1 MIINHQTTVMA
12 YTTNPYL
19 PKVRRM
25 AVNDVVVR
33 DLSHADVARR
43 YGVHRST
50 VGRWVKRASPDRKEF
65 IHTLPSRPKSHPNQ
79 LDPALVARVIKLRK
93 ELGRCAPVL
102 HEHLKREGVIISLS
116 SVARILKRH
125 GLTRKPK
132 RPTYDGKNP
141 RRPQASR
148 PGELVQADTMHVM
161 RKDYSRYY
169 VYALIDI
176 YSRFGYAEYKLSSR
190 QIDSLSVI
198 ANARKYCGFNFDMI
212 QTDNGAEFKTTFK
225 YRLMRQRMKLRHSR
239 VRRPND
245 NAHVERFIRTIQ
257 EECFKSKPPRERA
270 VNRQLKEYL
279 VYYNYQRLH
288 LGINL
293 KTPAQMLQR
302 S

>member
-1 MIINHQTTVMA
+1 MITNQVLNMA
-12 YTTNPYL
+12 YTKNPYL

-25 AVNDVVVR
+25 AVNDVEIR
-33 DLSHADVARR
+33 GLSHADVARK
-43 YGVHRST
+43 YGVHCST
-50 VGRWVKRASPDRKEF
+50 IGRWVKRASPDHKEF
-65 IHTLPSRPKSHPNQ
+65 IRTLSSRPRSHPQQ
-79 LDPALVARVIKLRK
+79 LHPKVVQRVIKLRQ
-93 ELGRCAPVL
+93 EIGRCAPVI
-102 HEHLKREGVIISLS
+102 HEYLKREGVSISLS
-116 SVARILKRH
+116 SVARILRRY

-132 RPTYDGKNP
+132 RPTYDSKNP
-141 RRPQASR
+141 RRPQANK

-176 YSRFGYAEYKLSSR
+176 YSRFGYAEYKKSSR

-198 ANARKYCGFNFDMI
+198 ANAREYCGFDFAMI

-225 YRLMRQRMKLRHSR
+225 HQLMKQRMKLRHSR

-270 VNRQLKEYL
+270 VNRKLQEYL
-279 VYYNYQRLH
+279 TYYNHQRLH

>member
-1 MIINHQTTVMA
+1 MIKNQVLNMA

-19 PKVRRM
+19 PKVRRV
-25 AVNDVVVR
+25 AVNDVEIR
-33 DLSHADVARR
+33 GLSPAGAARK

-50 VGRWVKRASPDRKEF
+50 IGRWVKRASPDHKEF
-65 IHTLPSRPKSHPNQ
+65 IRTLSSRPLSHPQQ
-79 LDPALVARVIKLRK
+79 LDPKVVQRVIQKRQ
-93 ELGRCAPVL
+93 ELGRCAPVI
-102 HEHLKREGVIISLS
+102 HEYLKREGMTISLS
-116 SVARILKRH
+116 SVARILRRH

-132 RPTYDGKNP
+132 RPTYDGKNL
-141 RRPQASR
+141 RRPQADR

-176 YSRFGYAEYKLSSR
+176 YSRFGYAEYKRTSR

-198 ANARKYCGFNFDMI
+198 ANARAYCGFDFAMI
-212 QTDNGAEFKTTFK
+212 QTDNGAEFKTSFK
-225 YRLMRQRMKLRHSR
+225 HQLMRQHMELRHSR
-239 VRRPND
+239 VRKPND

-257 EECFKSKPPRERA
+257 EECFKSKPPRERV

-279 VYYNYQRLH
+279 AYYNYQRLH

-293 KTPAQMLQR
+293 KTPAQMLHR